1 MKQFNVILL
10 AIYFFL
16 VFYLIGAIA
25 IENEVNYRTWRLVGA
40 EGFPAFHQAFDQ
52 LLTPFFKV
60 PLAVCLLISLLLAI
74 LRPQRDLLGV
84 YIINFIVLAYFTAFS
99 LLILMPI
106 HEQLN
111 EIHSTVLIDQLIRY
125 NTSGRTPAVIL
136 LGFTNIYLLYKAI
149 KIE

>member
-10 AIYFFL
+10 TVYFVL

-40 EGFPAFHQAFDQ
+40 AEFPAFHQAFDQ

-60 PLAVCLLISLLLAI
+60 PFGLCLLIGFLLI
-74 LRPQRDLLGV
+74 FFRPQRDLLGI
-84 YIINFIVLAYFTAFS
+84 YIINFIILAYFIAFS
-99 LLILMPI
+99 LLILVPI
-106 HEQLN
+106 HDQLS
-111 EIHSTVLIDQLIRY
+111 EMHSTVLIEQLIRY
-125 NTSGRTPAVIL
+125 NTSGRVPAVIL
-136 LGFTNIYLLYKAI
+136 LVFTNIYLLYKAI